1 MNRDSKRFL
10 AALTAAAMILV
21 GDGAN
26 VAAQEAVHG
35 QPVDGESMSADLVM
49 ARPVGAA
56 ATVAGFA
63 LFVVSSPFSV
73 LGGNSQEAWQSL
85 VVAPASYTFQRPLG
99 HFEHRHAPETT
110 APQPPKGKVYI
121 PSP

>member
-1 MNRDSKRFL
+1 MNGHSTHCL
-10 AALTAAAMILV
+10 HALTTMVMVL
-21 GDGAN
+21 GLS
-26 VAAQEAVHG
+26 VAPVTAQESIFG
-35 QPVDGESMSADLVM
+35 EPVSGEAMSADLVM

-63 LFVVSSPFSV
+63 LYVVSAPFSA

-99 HFEHRHAPETT
+99 HFDEQPVSRNPVPTT
-110 APQPPKGKVYI
+110 TQGKVYTQR
-121 PSP
+121 P